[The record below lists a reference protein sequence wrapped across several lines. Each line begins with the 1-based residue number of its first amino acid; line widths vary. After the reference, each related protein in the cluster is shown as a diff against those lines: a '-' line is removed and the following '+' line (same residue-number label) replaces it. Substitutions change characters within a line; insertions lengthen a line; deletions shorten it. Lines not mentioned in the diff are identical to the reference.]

1 MAESAETHAKKKD
14 AVIAEPVV
22 ARAFL
27 EHIFEP
33 AEKACHGQE
42 PEPVEAIE
50 QLAVEDCELA
60 TAQFLELLPIDDV
73 QAASVQRDWAADQA
87 ADRLCGGEG
96 RQSLSH
102 RLSALTGRPLL
113 AVHMSERGRGVALAG
128 GGAGWQ
134 SLGKL
139 GKNIR

>member
-1 MAESAETHAKKKD
+1 MSARAKKTMAESAETHAKKKD

-60 TAQFLELLPIDDV
+60 TAQFLD
-73 QAASVQRDWAADQA
+73 SCR
-87 ADRLCGGEG
+87 
-96 RQSLSH
+96 S
-102 RLSALTGRPLL
+102 TTFKPLL
-113 AVHMSERGRGVALAG
+113 FNATGLPTKQRIDYVVARAVKAFLTAYRR
-128 GGAGWQ
+128 
-134 SLGKL
+134 
-139 GKNIR
+139 